1 MTWKRL
7 FVFAIFLPLMHSQWY
22 SGANFYQIYPRSF
35 MDSNGDGVGDLKG
48 IKSKLQYLKDLGI
61 DGVWLSPIY
70 KSPMADFGYDIS
82 DFRDIHGEFGTLQDF
97 EELTTACK
105 KIGLRLILDFVP
117 NHSSDEHEWF
127 KKSERRDPGY
137 EDYFIWSDGKHDN
150 VSNSLVYPN
159 NWISSFRYS
168 AWRWSDI
175 RQQFYYHN
183 YHYKQPDLNYRNAKL
198 VQEMIDILTYW
209 MEKGVDGFRIDA
221 IQALFERVNTDGS
234 FPDEPRS
241 YNPNCDRY
249 DECSLTHIYTQDQN
263 ETYGMAYQW
272 RALVDAFSTN
282 HKTDPKVLMTECY
295 SSISLAQKFYGTNTV
310 KGSHIPFNFELIK
323 RLKKTSTAEDYK
335 TAIEDWLNLMPAGQ
349 MANWVVS

>member
-1 MTWKRL
+1 MTWKRF

-22 SGANFYQIYPRSF
+22 NGANFYQIYPRSF
-35 MDSNGDGVGDLKG
+35 MDSNGDGIGDLKG

-97 EELTTACK
+97 EELTSACK

-150 VSNSLVYPN
+150 VSNSLVYPS
-159 NWISSFRYS
+159 NWISSFRFS

-198 VQEMIDILTYW
+198 VQEMKDILTYW

-221 IQALFERVNTDGS
+221 IQALFERVNSDGT

-241 YNPNCDRY
+241 YNSNCDRY

-263 ETYGMAYQW
+263 ETYDMAYQW

-282 HKTDPKVLMTECY
+282 HKADPKVIMTECY
-295 SSISLAQKFYGTNTV
+295 SSISLAQKFYGTDQV

-323 RLKKTSTAEDYK
+323 RLNMRSTAEDYK
-335 TAIEDWLNLMPAGQ
+335 TAIEDWLNLMPVGQ